1 MSTTPT
7 LNGQVLGQAERATR
21 AVLDRMLERHGLG
34 FHEWVAVN
42 RTATTEGGTIHKGAL
57 VGQLGQGL
65 KIDEA
70 AARAAVD
77 SAVAAG
83 VLAEDGDNGDG
94 DTIGLTDA
102 GRTEYERITG
112 AIAHVTARL
121 YGDLPAEDLATAGRV
136 LTIVTERA
144 NALLATH

>member
-21 AVLDRMLERHGLG
+21 AVLDRMLERHGQT

-42 RTATTEGGTIHKGAL
+42 RTAGAGGTVHKGAL
-57 VGQLGQGL
+57 IDQLANGL
-65 KIDEA
+65 KIDET
-70 AARAAVD
+70 AARTAVD
-77 SAVAAG
+77 NAVGAG
-83 VLAEDGDNGDG
+83 LLAEDGE
-94 DTIGLTDA
+94 TVALTDA
-102 GRTEYERITG
+102 GRSEYDQISG
-112 AIAHVTARL
+112 AITHVTARL
-121 YGDLPAEDLATAGRV
+121 YGDLPADDLETAARV

>member
-1 MSTTPT
+1 MSTTRT

-21 AVLDRMLERHGLG
+21 AVLDRMLERHGQT

-42 RTATTEGGTIHKGAL
+42 RTAGVGGTVHKGAL
-57 VGQLGQGL
+57 IGQLAEGL
-65 KIDEA
+65 KIDET
-70 AARAAVD
+70 AARTAVD
-77 SAVAAG
+77 NAVAAG
-83 VLAEDGDNGDG
+83 LLAETEN
-94 DTIGLTDA
+94 TVGLTDA
-102 GRTEYERITG
+102 GRTEYEQITG

-121 YGDLPAEDLATAGRV
+121 YGDLPADDLATTARV